1 MKFIISLLILSIL
14 AGCSESKNSVSLPDG
29 FKIWVMNSKEVY
41 LANAGDELLVG
52 PYLKNIGLTKN
63 YIVTTSLK
71 ADSNYTGKIETSG
84 YSLIERKSGRVFT
97 HLSEIE
103 VKKTLAE
110 KGEYFPKLL
119 EYRNYELVV
128 N

>member
-52 PYLKNIGLTKN
+52 PYLKNVGLTKN

-84 YSLIERKSGRVFT
+84 YSIIEIKSGRIFT

-103 VKKTLAE
+103 VKK
-110 KGEYFPKLL
+110 P
-119 EYRNYELVV
+119 
-128 N
+128 